1 MAGTIP
7 KVSPYPKVGNKAPTF
22 SAPASTGKKVKLTD
36 YKGKTV
42 VLYFYPKDNTPG
54 CTKEACGF
62 RDHYAAMKRAGIE
75 VLGISPDAMTS
86 HEKFI
91 AKYELPFTLLSD
103 ENHEICQKYGVWQEK
118 NMYGKKTMGVARTTF
133 IIDKDG
139 KLAHVFE
146 KVKPEGHEQ
155 EVHDWIKKNLK
166 SAKH

>member
-1 MAGTIP
+1 MAGSTP
-7 KVSPYPKVGNKAPTF
+7 KTSPYPKVGNKAPAF
-22 SAPASTGKKVKLTD
+22 SAPATTGGKVKLAD
-36 YKGKTV
+36 YKGKIV

-62 RDHYAAMKRAGIE
+62 RDQYAAMNEKGIE
-75 VLGISPDAMTS
+75 VLGISPDPIKA

-91 AKYELPFTLLSD
+91 TKYELPFPLLSD

-133 IIDKDG
+133 IIDENG

-146 KVKPEGHEQ
+146 KVKPEGHQQ
-155 EVHDWIKKNLK
+155 EVLDWIEQNLK
-166 SAKH
+166 SSK